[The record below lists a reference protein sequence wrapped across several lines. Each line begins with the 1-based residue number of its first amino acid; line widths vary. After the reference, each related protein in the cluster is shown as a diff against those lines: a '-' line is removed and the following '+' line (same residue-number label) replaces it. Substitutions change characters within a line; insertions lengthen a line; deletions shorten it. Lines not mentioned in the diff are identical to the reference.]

1 MKPNI
6 NQFILKEIINLR
18 SKIKNSEEFPLK
30 NSKELSNYANDYL
43 KDYKLHQN
51 NVSKS
56 TNNDIFI
63 TVLSGHK
70 LDVISNLKSHEC
82 LFNIYYE
89 YIGIAS
95 SQLSTDSSSSFLVVI
110 AQSVKKY
117 ESSDINSSL
126 NSTISYNSHQSL
138 SSTDLIFYEEI
149 NDFRKNPTSFEK
161 KFKAYSKILYNINK
175 GKNNIKIDKKSQEI
189 IQYAKKLKEFKGI
202 SPFII
207 SYSLCRITIEISNL
221 IQKHINLYGSIID
234 NYNSYMFLIKEN
246 ISYFSK
252 ENNLI
257 CLLDEGTHSQI
268 IPRLLSRSILINDSN
283 SEVIN
288 FIMNEKFKYIGFNGF
303 EKNGKDYS
311 VVIVAMDIG
320 YIVNNLNK
328 NLDKTINK
336 GKIFKD
342 NSLYNDNSLIYS
354 EYIQKYDE
362 IILPNRTNKELMM
375 AKNKGNENEE
385 NYIDNNNE
393 KIEKDSINMSN
404 YLLKNRSNFEKSTNR
419 IFFSE
424 SFKKSN
430 IKRRLFSNNDDF
442 YNKSNNKSNKD
453 IANQNYNEDFDNKVN
468 SVLLRYDFDNMNN
481 YQNETFLHTNKYK
494 RIYIDLDNKPFILNY
509 LYLLYSFSI
518 LSFLIL
524 LFISFS
530 VFEVNILHVLMFIIS
545 IDGILSSY
553 YTIYKKNED
562 SNSSFLYTILIVVMN
577 ITMTIVLLSN
587 NFFLS
592 DEFVNEVL
600 INVKQKLF
608 FCFIL
613 GITCKIIDMMYL
625 ILSIS
630 QKE

>member
-18 SKIKNSEEFPLK
+18 SKIKNSDEFPLK
-30 NSKELSNYANDYL
+30 TSKELSNYANDYL

-51 NVSKS
+51 NITTS

-70 LDVISNLKSHEC
+70 LDVISNLKSHES

-95 SQLSTDSSSSFLVVI
+95 SQLSNDSSSSFLVVI

-117 ESSDINSSL
+117 EASDINSSL
-126 NSTISYNSHQSL
+126 DSMISYNSHQSL

-149 NDFRKNPTSFEK
+149 NDFRKNPISFEK
-161 KFKAYSKILYNINK
+161 KFKAYSKILYNSTK
-175 GKNNIKIDKKSQEI
+175 GKNNIKMDTKSQEI
-189 IQYAKKLKEFKGI
+189 IQCAKKLKEFKGI

-221 IQKHINLYGSIID
+221 IQKHFNLYGSIVN

-268 IPRLLSRSILINDSN
+268 IPRLLSRSILNNDFN
-283 SEVIN
+283 TEVIE
-288 FIMNEKFKYIGFNGF
+288 FIMNENFKYIGFNGF

-311 VVIVAMDIG
+311 VVIIAMDVG

-342 NSLYNDNSLIYS
+342 NSLYS
-354 EYIQKYDE
+354 EYIKKYDE
-362 IILPNRTNKELMM
+362 IILPNRTNKDLMM
-375 AKNKGNENEE
+375 TKNEENEE

-393 KIEKDSINMSN
+393 KYEKESINMSN

-419 IFFSE
+419 IFLSE

-453 IANQNYNEDFDNKVN
+453 IANQNYNEDFDNKVS
-468 SVLLRYDFDNMNN
+468 SVLLRYEFDNMNN
-481 YQNETFLHTNKYK
+481 YQNETFINTNKNK
-494 RIYIDLDNKPFILNY
+494 RIYIDLDKKPFILNY
-509 LYLLYSFSI
+509 IYLLYSFSI
-518 LSFLIL
+518 LAFLIV

-530 VFEVNILHVLMFIIS
+530 IFEVNILHILMFIIS
-545 IDGILSSY
+545 IDGILSTY
-553 YTIYKKNED
+553 YMIYKKNDD
-562 SNSSFLYTILIVVMN
+562 SNSSFLHTILIVIIN

-600 INVKQKLF
+600 INVKKKLF

-613 GITCKIIDMMYL
+613 GITCKIIDIMYL

-630 QKE
+630 REE